1 MNKELEAFKEIR
13 EYLNYILYNMPG
25 TRAISYTSTSG
36 YLEPFMTQIENA
48 LKEHEKLQQ
57 VLDDFGIYNTMNLI
71 STLKTINYLETRHVL
86 TAKKTR
92 ALEIIK
98 EKDVSPIDIRCCET
112 VEQYNVKENGFIR
125 LTKEEFDL
133 LKEVLDYE

>member
-1 MNKELEAFKEIR
+1 MIKGLEALEVIEEECSFAFGQTANGDRVRENLSIIKEEFKEY
-13 EYLNYILYNMPG
+13 E
-25 TRAISYTSTSG
+25 
-36 YLEPFMTQIENA
+36 E
-48 LKEHEKLQQ
+48 LQK
-57 VLDDFGIYNTMNLI
+57 VLDDFRIYNTMNLI

-86 TAKKTR
+86 TAKKTK

-125 LTKEEFDL
+125 LTKEEFNL
-133 LKEVLDYE
+133 LKEVLL

>member
-1 MNKELEAFKEIR
+1 MNKGLEALEVIEKECSFAFGQTANGDRVRENLSIIKEEFKEY
-13 EYLNYILYNMPG
+13 E
-25 TRAISYTSTSG
+25 
-36 YLEPFMTQIENA
+36 E
-48 LKEHEKLQQ
+48 LQQ

-71 STLKTINYLETRHVL
+71 GTLKTLDYLEKRHVL

-133 LKEVLDYE
+133 LKEVLL